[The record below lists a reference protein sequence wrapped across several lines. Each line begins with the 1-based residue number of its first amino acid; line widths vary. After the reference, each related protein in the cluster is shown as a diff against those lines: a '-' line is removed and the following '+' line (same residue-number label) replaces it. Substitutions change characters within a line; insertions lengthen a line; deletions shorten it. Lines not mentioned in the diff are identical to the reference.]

1 MDGIHDLGGRHGF
14 GKIDVGDLSVGAEEV
29 QFYEPYEGRVRSIV
43 HAMTQAPDW
52 SIDWF
57 RHCRELIEPTD
68 YLTRPY
74 FDQWAQTYGAM
85 MVNSGLATV
94 DELAT
99 GKSQTPVEGLPVPVD
114 AAKARA
120 SVLKARR
127 FDAEISAAPVYGV
140 GDNVLTTT
148 VVTNGHTRLPG
159 YARGRTG
166 CVIAHHGAHVFP
178 DAMAVNDKRHEHLY
192 TVEFAMAQLWP
203 EASESTDTV
212 TLDLWE
218 SYLERS

>member
-14 GKIDVGDLSVGAEEV
+14 GKIDVDEEEV
-29 QFYEPYEGRVRSIV
+29 QFHEPYEGRIRSIV

-85 MVNSGLATV
+85 MVNSGWATV
-94 DELAT
+94 NELAT
-99 GKSQTPVEGLPVPVD
+99 GKAESTVEGLPAPID
-114 AAKARA
+114 AAKAKA

-127 FDAEISAAPVYGV
+127 FDADISAQPAFQV
-140 GDNVLTTT
+140 GDSVLTTT

-159 YARGRTG
+159 YARGRSG
-166 CVIAHHGAHVFP
+166 AVIAHHGAHVFP
-178 DAMAVNDKRHEHLY
+178 DAMAVNEKRHEHLY
-192 TVEFAMAQLWP
+192 TVEFVMAQLWP

-218 SYLERS
+218 SYLERI